1 MPMVLPVPIL
11 PELGHSCSC
20 RNRRTITSFHI
31 EGNSSLSL
39 TNLANKCCCFLCN
52 VYACNRGPTQC
63 HVLSMWKWC
72 SKPHQIE
79 LLPATP
85 IRPSIA
91 FSFSLLDWLEALL
104 LKCQVALHDATDRK
118 KAAGS
123 SVHGPLNAGIVFD
136 DQSQVNTFI
145 DNYKPKKDATEKVW
159 FQLPCYQ
166 G

>member
-1 MPMVLPVPIL
+1 MTL
-11 PELGHSCSC
+11 
-20 RNRRTITSFHI
+20 
-31 EGNSSLSL
+31 
-39 TNLANKCCCFLCN
+39 
-52 VYACNRGPTQC
+52 RG
-63 HVLSMWKWC
+63 
-72 SKPHQIE
+72 
-79 LLPATP
+79 TP
-85 IRPSIA
+85 IACIHIA
-91 FSFSLLDWLEALL
+91 QKQQKKTLL
-104 LKCQVALHDATDRK
+104 LKCQVALLDATDRK